1 MARIT
6 RADALTGSNRKTEF
20 FSDFLTSFAKTPVG
34 DQLARTINER
44 SINQSLKNLI
54 LTNLG
59 ERLFQPY
66 IGSNVSALLF
76 ENNLAEVLND
86 IEFYIQTT
94 ISNNEKRVNLLEVNV
109 SEGQSEHEIIVT
121 IVYNTINTPEP
132 ITFEYILK
140 RVR

>member
-6 RADALTGSNRKTEF
+6 RADALTGSSRKTEF

-109 SEGQSEHEIIVT
+109 SGGQSEHEIIVT